1 MRIGATFVVSLLLL
15 CLSSAFLF
23 DTVASLKIE
32 IVLNEKLKSNNKH
45 TPHDELIFKG
55 VTFCRNWLMNCWNV
69 SQVALGSPRGLSWER

>member
-32 IVLNEKLKSNNKH
+32 IVLNEK
-45 TPHDELIFKG
+45 
-55 VTFCRNWLMNCWNV
+55 
-69 SQVALGSPRGLSWER
+69 